1 MLRHVNRL
9 RSAIYGI
16 AIGDALGLPVQF
28 LPRDS
33 YPEVTEM
40 IKGSE
45 LPWPAGTWSDD
56 TSLTLAT
63 VDSLLT
69 CEGVDIPDMR
79 ARFEDWLENGTYTPD
94 GQVFDQGFT
103 TVHAL
108 TQGHGCTNEQSNGNG
123 SLMRILP
130 LAFVQ
135 NLSDEQIA
143 QVSGITHAHPLS
155 VEACTVYVHAAQLI
169 LDGFS
174 LTEALETA
182 SLSSEIFS
190 YLADISSRKR
200 NEIRSTGYVK
210 DSLEASFWCLLTTD
224 NFRDALIRA
233 VNLGDDTDTIGAIT
247 GGMAGLAY
255 GMESV
260 PDSWMNALR
269 KKEIIERCLASQ

>member
-9 RSAIYGI
+9 QSAVYGI

-28 LPRDS
+28 MPRDS

-40 IKGSE
+40 IKNE
-45 LPWPAGTWSDD
+45 KLPWPAGTWSDD

-79 ARFEDWLENGTYTPD
+79 ARFMDWMDNGAYTQD
-94 GQVFDQGFT
+94 GEAFDQGFT

-108 TQGHGCTNEQSNGNG
+108 THGCGCTNEQSNGNG

-130 LAFVQ
+130 LAFVK

>member
-9 RSAIYGI
+9 RSAVYGI

-33 YPEVTEM
+33 YPKVTEM

-79 ARFEDWLENGTYTPD
+79 ARFMDWMDNGAYTQD
-94 GQVFDQGFT
+94 GEAFDQGFT

-108 TQGHGCTNEQSNGNG
+108 TRGCGCTNEQSNGNG

-130 LAFVQ
+130 LAFVK

-155 VEACTVYVHAAQLI
+155 VEACTVYIHAAQLI

>member
-9 RSAIYGI
+9 QSAVYGI

-28 LPRDS
+28 MPRDS
-33 YPEVTEM
+33 YPKVTEM
-40 IKGSE
+40 IKNE
-45 LPWPAGTWSDD
+45 KLPWPAGTWSDD

-79 ARFEDWLENGTYTPD
+79 ARFMDWMDNGAYTQD
-94 GQVFDQGFT
+94 GEAFDQGFT

-108 TQGHGCTNEQSNGNG
+108 THGCGCTNEQSNGNG

-130 LAFVQ
+130 LAFVK

-155 VEACTVYVHAAQLI
+155 VEACQVYIHAAQLI

-174 LTEALETA
+174 LSEAIETA
-182 SLSSEIFS
+182 CLASETFAG
-190 YLADISSRKR
+190 LVDIGQCSRS
-200 NEIRSTGYVK
+200 EIRSTGYVK
-210 DSLEASFWCLLTTD
+210 DSLEAAVWCLLTTN
-224 NFRDALIRA
+224 NFRDALVKA
-233 VNLGDDTDTIGAIT
+233 VNLGEDTDTIGAIT
-247 GGMAGLAY
+247 GGLAGIAY
-255 GMESV
+255 GMESI
-260 PDSWMNALR
+260 PGPWMNALR
-269 KKEIIERCLASQ
+269 KKDIIEHCLTAR

>member
-9 RSAIYGI
+9 QSAVYGI

-28 LPRDS
+28 MPRDS

-40 IKGSE
+40 IQNEK

-79 ARFEDWLENGTYTPD
+79 ARFMDWMDNGAYTQD
-94 GQVFDQGFT
+94 GEAFDQGFT

-108 TQGHGCTNEQSNGNG
+108 THGRGCTNEQSNGNG

-130 LAFVQ
+130 LAFVK

-190 YLADISSRKR
+190 YLVDISSRKR

>member
-9 RSAIYGI
+9 RSAVYGI

-79 ARFEDWLENGTYTPD
+79 ARFEDWLENGPYTPD

-155 VEACTVYVHAAQLI
+155 VEACQVYIHAAQLI

-190 YLADISSRKR
+190 YLADINSRKR

>member
-9 RSAIYGI
+9 RSAAYGI
-16 AIGDALGLPVQF
+16 AIGDALGFPVQF
-28 LPRDS
+28 QSRDS

-40 IKGSE
+40 IKGK

-69 CEGVDIPDMR
+69 CEGVDVPDMR
-79 ARFEDWLENGTYTPD
+79 ARFMDWMDNGVYTQD
-94 GQVFDQGFT
+94 GEAFDQGFT

-108 TQGHGCTNEQSNGNG
+108 THGRGCTNEQSNGNG

-130 LAFVQ
+130 LAFVK

-182 SLSSEIFS
+182 SISSEIFS
-190 YLADISSRKR
+190 YLADIGSKKR

-233 VNLGDDTDTIGAIT
+233 VNLGMIQILSGLLP
-247 GGMAGLAY
+247 AGWR
-255 GMESV
+255 G
-260 PDSWMNALR
+260 
-269 KKEIIERCLASQ
+269 

>member
-1 MLRHVNRL
+1 MLRHVDTL
-9 RSAIYGI
+9 RSAVYGT
-16 AIGDALGLPVQF
+16 AVGDALGLPVQF

-224 NFRDALIRA
+224 NFREALIRA

>member
-9 RSAIYGI
+9 QSAVYGI

-28 LPRDS
+28 MPRDS

-40 IKGSE
+40 IKNE
-45 LPWPAGTWSDD
+45 KLPWPAGTWSDD

-79 ARFEDWLENGTYTPD
+79 ARFMDWMDNGAYTQD
-94 GQVFDQGFT
+94 GEAFDQGFT

-108 TQGHGCTNEQSNGNG
+108 THGCGCTNEQSNGNG

-130 LAFVQ
+130 LAFVK

-174 LTEALETA
+174 LSEALETA
-182 SLSSEIFS
+182 CLASETFAG
-190 YLADISSRKR
+190 LVDIGQCSRS
-200 NEIRSTGYVK
+200 EIRSTGYVK
-210 DSLEASFWCLLTTD
+210 DSLEAAVWCLLTTN
-224 NFRDALIRA
+224 NFRDALVKA
-233 VNLGDDTDTIGAIT
+233 VNLGEDTDTIGAIT
-247 GGMAGLAY
+247 GGLAGIAY
-255 GMESV
+255 GMESI
-260 PDSWMNALR
+260 PEPWMNALR
-269 KKEIIERCLASQ
+269 KKDIIEHCLTAR

>member
-9 RSAIYGI
+9 RSAVYGI

-33 YPEVTEM
+33 YPKVTEM
-40 IKGSE
+40 IKSE
-45 LPWPAGTWSDD
+45 KLPWPAGTWSDD

-79 ARFEDWLENGTYTPD
+79 ARFMDWMDNGAYTQD
-94 GQVFDQGFT
+94 GEAFDQGFT

-108 TQGHGCTNEQSNGNG
+108 THGCGCTNEQSNGNG

-130 LAFVQ
+130 LAFVK

>member
-9 RSAIYGI
+9 RSAVYGI

-155 VEACTVYVHAAQLI
+155 VEACTVYIHAAQLI

-260 PDSWMNALR
+260 PDSWMNDLR
-269 KKEIIERCLASQ
+269 KKEINELCLASQ

>member
-1 MLRHVNRL
+1 
-9 RSAIYGI
+9 
-16 AIGDALGLPVQF
+16 
-28 LPRDS
+28 
-33 YPEVTEM
+33 M

-79 ARFEDWLENGTYTPD
+79 ARFEDWLENGAYTPD

-190 YLADISSRKR
+190 YLADIGSKKR

-247 GGMAGLAY
+247 GGMAGLVY

>member
-9 RSAIYGI
+9 RSAVYGI

-28 LPRDS
+28 MPRDS

-40 IKGSE
+40 IKSE
-45 LPWPAGTWSDD
+45 KLPWPAGTWSDD

-79 ARFEDWLENGTYTPD
+79 ARFMDWMDNGAYTQD
-94 GQVFDQGFT
+94 GEAFDQGFT

-108 TQGHGCTNEQSNGNG
+108 THGCGCTNEQSNGNG

-155 VEACTVYVHAAQLI
+155 VEACQVYIHAAQLI

-174 LTEALETA
+174 LSEAIETA
-182 SLSSEIFS
+182 CLASETFAG
-190 YLADISSRKR
+190 LVDIGQCSRS
-200 NEIRSTGYVK
+200 EIRSTGYVK
-210 DSLEASFWCLLTTD
+210 DSLEAAVWCLLTTN
-224 NFRDALIRA
+224 NFRDALVKA
-233 VNLGDDTDTIGAIT
+233 VNLGEDTDTIGAIT
-247 GGMAGLAY
+247 GGLAGIAY
-255 GMESV
+255 GMESI
-260 PDSWMNALR
+260 PEPWMNALR
-269 KKEIIERCLASQ
+269 KKDIIEHCLTAR

>member
-9 RSAIYGI
+9 QSAVYGI

-28 LPRDS
+28 MPRDS

-40 IKGSE
+40 IKNE
-45 LPWPAGTWSDD
+45 KLTWPAGTWSDD

-79 ARFEDWLENGTYTPD
+79 ARFMDWMDNGAYTQD
-94 GQVFDQGFT
+94 GEAFDQGFT

-108 TQGHGCTNEQSNGNG
+108 THGCGCTNAQSNGNG

-130 LAFVQ
+130 LAFVK

>member
-9 RSAIYGI
+9 RSAVYGI

-130 LAFVQ
+130 LAFVK

-155 VEACTVYVHAAQLI
+155 VEACTVYIHAAQLI

>member
-9 RSAIYGI
+9 RSAVYGI

-33 YPEVTEM
+33 YPKVTEM

-79 ARFEDWLENGTYTPD
+79 ARFMDWMDNGAYTQD
-94 GQVFDQGFT
+94 GEAFDQGFT

-108 TQGHGCTNEQSNGNG
+108 THGCGCTNEQSNGNG

-130 LAFVQ
+130 LAFVK

-155 VEACTVYVHAAQLI
+155 VEACTVYIHAAQLI

-269 KKEIIERCLASQ
+269 EKEIIERCLASQ

>member
-9 RSAIYGI
+9 RSAVYGI

-135 NLSDEQIA
+135 NLSDEQVA

>member
-9 RSAIYGI
+9 RSAVYGI

-130 LAFVQ
+130 LAFVK

-155 VEACTVYVHAAQLI
+155 VEACTVYVHAAQLV

>member
-9 RSAIYGI
+9 RSAVYGI

-28 LPRDS
+28 QSRDS

-40 IKGSE
+40 IKGE

-56 TSLTLAT
+56 TSLTLAR

-69 CEGVDIPDMR
+69 CEGVDVPDMR
-79 ARFEDWLENGTYTPD
+79 ARFMDWMDNGAYTQD
-94 GQVFDQGFT
+94 GEAFDQGFT

-108 TQGHGCTNEQSNGNG
+108 THGRGCTNEQSNGNG

-130 LAFVQ
+130 LAFVK

-174 LTEALETA
+174 LTAALETA

-190 YLADISSRKR
+190 YLADIGSKKR

-247 GGMAGLAY
+247 GGMAGLVY

>member
-9 RSAIYGI
+9 RSAVYGI

>member
-9 RSAIYGI
+9 QSAVYGI

-28 LPRDS
+28 MPRDS

-40 IKGSE
+40 IKNE
-45 LPWPAGTWSDD
+45 KLPWPAGTWSDD

-79 ARFEDWLENGTYTPD
+79 ARFMDWMDNGAYTQD
-94 GQVFDQGFT
+94 GEAFDQGFT

-108 TQGHGCTNEQSNGNG
+108 THGCGCTNEQSNGNG

-130 LAFVQ
+130 LAFVK

-155 VEACTVYVHAAQLI
+155 VEACQVYIHAAQLI

-174 LTEALETA
+174 LSEAIETA
-182 SLSSEIFS
+182 CLASETFAG
-190 YLADISSRKR
+190 LVDIGQCSRS
-200 NEIRSTGYVK
+200 EIRSTGYVK
-210 DSLEASFWCLLTTD
+210 DSLEAAVWCLLTTN
-224 NFRDALIRA
+224 NFRDALVKA
-233 VNLGDDTDTIGAIT
+233 VNLGEDTDTIGAIT
-247 GGMAGLAY
+247 GGLAGIAY
-255 GMESV
+255 GMESI
-260 PDSWMNALR
+260 PEPWMNALR
-269 KKEIIERCLASQ
+269 KKDIIEHCLTAR

>member
-9 RSAIYGI
+9 RSAVYGI

-94 GQVFDQGFT
+94 GQVFDPGFT

-155 VEACTVYVHAAQLI
+155 VEACQVYIHAAQLI

-174 LTEALETA
+174 LSEAIETA
-182 SLSSEIFS
+182 CLASETFAG
-190 YLADISSRKR
+190 LVDIGQCSRS
-200 NEIRSTGYVK
+200 EIRSTGYVK
-210 DSLEASFWCLLTTD
+210 DSLEAAVWCLLTTN
-224 NFRDALIRA
+224 NFRDALVKA
-233 VNLGDDTDTIGAIT
+233 VNLGEDTDTIGAIT
-247 GGMAGLAY
+247 GGLAGIAY
-255 GMESV
+255 GMESI
-260 PDSWMNALR
+260 PEPWMNALR
-269 KKEIIERCLASQ
+269 KKDIIEYCLTAR

>member
-1 MLRHVNRL
+1 
-9 RSAIYGI
+9 
-16 AIGDALGLPVQF
+16 
-28 LPRDS
+28 
-33 YPEVTEM
+33 
-40 IKGSE
+40 
-45 LPWPAGTWSDD
+45 
-56 TSLTLAT
+56 
-63 VDSLLT
+63 
-69 CEGVDIPDMR
+69 MR
-79 ARFEDWLENGTYTPD
+79 ARFMDWMDNGVYTQD
-94 GQVFDQGFT
+94 GEAFDQGFT

-108 TQGHGCTNEQSNGNG
+108 THGCGCTNEQSNGNG

-130 LAFVQ
+130 LAFVK

-155 VEACTVYVHAAQLI
+155 VEACTVYVHAAQLV

>member
-9 RSAIYGI
+9 QSAVYGI

-28 LPRDS
+28 MPRDS

-40 IKGSE
+40 IKSE
-45 LPWPAGTWSDD
+45 KLPWPAGTWSDD

-79 ARFEDWLENGTYTPD
+79 ARFMDWMDNGAYTQD
-94 GQVFDQGFT
+94 GEAFDQGFT

-108 TQGHGCTNEQSNGNG
+108 THGCGCTNEQSNGNG

-155 VEACTVYVHAAQLI
+155 VEACQVYIHAAQLI

-174 LTEALETA
+174 LSEAIETA
-182 SLSSEIFS
+182 CLASETFAG
-190 YLADISSRKR
+190 LVDIGQCSRS
-200 NEIRSTGYVK
+200 EIRSTGYVK
-210 DSLEASFWCLLTTD
+210 DSLEAAVWCLLTTN
-224 NFRDALIRA
+224 NFRDALVKA
-233 VNLGDDTDTIGAIT
+233 VNLGEDTDTIGAIT
-247 GGMAGLAY
+247 GGLAGIAY
-255 GMESV
+255 GMESI
-260 PDSWMNALR
+260 PEPWMNALR
-269 KKEIIERCLASQ
+269 KKDIIEYCLTAR

>member
-9 RSAIYGI
+9 RSAVYGI

-33 YPEVTEM
+33 YPEVTEI

-200 NEIRSTGYVK
+200 NEIHSTGYVK

>member
-9 RSAIYGI
+9 RSAVYGI

-79 ARFEDWLENGTYTPD
+79 ARFEEWLENGTYTPD

-130 LAFVQ
+130 LAFVK

>member
-9 RSAIYGI
+9 RSAVYGI

-40 IKGSE
+40 IKSE
-45 LPWPAGTWSDD
+45 KLPWPAGTWSDD

-79 ARFEDWLENGTYTPD
+79 ARFMDWMDNGAYTQD
-94 GQVFDQGFT
+94 GEAFDQGFT

-108 TQGHGCTNEQSNGNG
+108 THGCGCTNEQSNGNG

-130 LAFVQ
+130 LAFVK

-155 VEACTVYVHAAQLI
+155 VEACQVYIHAAQLI

-174 LTEALETA
+174 LSEAIETA
-182 SLSSEIFS
+182 CLASETFAG
-190 YLADISSRKR
+190 LVDIGQCSRS
-200 NEIRSTGYVK
+200 EIRSTGYVK
-210 DSLEASFWCLLTTD
+210 DSLEAAVWCLLTTN
-224 NFRDALIRA
+224 NFRDALVKA
-233 VNLGDDTDTIGAIT
+233 VNLGEDTDTIGAIT
-247 GGMAGLAY
+247 GGLAGIAY
-255 GMESV
+255 GMESI
-260 PDSWMNALR
+260 PEPWMNALR
-269 KKEIIERCLASQ
+269 KKDIIEHCLTAR

>member
-9 RSAIYGI
+9 RSAVYGI

-130 LAFVQ
+130 LAFVK

>member
-1 MLRHVNRL
+1 MLRHVDTL
-9 RSAIYGI
+9 RSAVYGT
-16 AIGDALGLPVQF
+16 AVGDALGLPVQF

-40 IKGSE
+40 TGSKE
-45 LPWPAGTWSDD
+45 LPCPAGTWSDD

-94 GQVFDQGFT
+94 GQAFDQGFT

-108 TQGHGCTNEQSNGNG
+108 TQGHECTNEQSNGNG

-130 LAFVQ
+130 LAFVK

-155 VEACTVYVHAAQLI
+155 VEACQVYVHAGQLL

-174 LTEALETA
+174 LSEAIETA
-182 SLSSEIFS
+182 CLASETFAG
-190 YLADISSRKR
+190 LADIGQYSRS
-200 NEIRSTGYVK
+200 EIRSTGYVK
-210 DSLEASFWCLLTTD
+210 DSLEAAVWCLLTTN
-224 NFRDALIRA
+224 NFRDALVKA
-233 VNLGDDTDTIGAIT
+233 VNLGEDTDTIGAIT
-247 GGMAGLAY
+247 GGLAGIAY
-255 GMESV
+255 GMDSIPE
-260 PDSWMNALR
+260 SWMNALR
-269 KKEIIERCLASQ
+269 KKDIIEHCLTSR

>member
-9 RSAIYGI
+9 RSAVYGI
-16 AIGDALGLPVQF
+16 AIGDAMGLPVQF

-33 YPEVTEM
+33 YPKVTEM

-79 ARFEDWLENGTYTPD
+79 ARFMDWMDNGAYTQD
-94 GQVFDQGFT
+94 GEAFDQGFT

-108 TQGHGCTNEQSNGNG
+108 THGCGCTNEQSNGNG

-130 LAFVQ
+130 LAFVK

-155 VEACTVYVHAAQLI
+155 VEACTVYIHAAQLI

>member
-9 RSAIYGI
+9 RSAVYGI

-155 VEACTVYVHAAQLI
+155 VEACTVYIHAAQLI

>member
-9 RSAIYGI
+9 RSAVYGI

-224 NFRDALIRA
+224 NFRDALIQA